1 MATFPALTPA
11 TRAITPAQFQVQQHN
26 SMNGRYGYSLLCNS
40 PRDQQMELTFAAL
53 STADKDL
60 IVDHY
65 DGQDS
70 GFLAFDVP
78 NSLLSGFSP
87 GDYISSGFL
96 WRYSEPPEVV
106 DRPAG
111 DVGSCT
117 LVHDVSVSL
126 ISQVAD
132 LRFAAGADLRIGVS
146 FYAPP
151 MIGVAGADLQ
161 IGLSFFAP
169 LNANASGADLA
180 LTLDLTP
187 GAAEG
192 SQVITEAP
200 GAAEVVAVTLTPG
213 GVSGTGITIEVA
225 GIAEIVTLTLTPG
238 AATDE
243 TLPESDYWS
252 DWVAQNYGWESLF
265 FVDWWGS

>member
-11 TRAITPAQFQVQQHN
+11 TRVVTPAQFQVQQHG
-26 SMNGRYGYSLLCNS
+26 SMNGRYGFTLLCNS
-40 PRDQQMELTFAAL
+40 PRDQLIELTFAAL

-65 DGQDS
+65 DGQSS

-78 NSLLSGFSP
+78 NSLLSGFTAS
-87 GDYISSGFL
+87 DYITDGFL

-132 LRFAAGADLRIGVS
+132 LRFAAGVDLRIGLS

-151 MIGVAGADLQ
+151 IVT
-161 IGLSFFAP
+161 
-169 LNANASGADLA
+169 ASGADL
-180 LTLDLTP
+180 T
-187 GAAEG
+187 
-192 SQVITEAP
+192 ITASFT
-200 GAAEVVAVTLTPG
+200 A
-213 GVSGTGITIEVA
+213 
-225 GIAEIVTLTLTPG
+225 G
-238 AATDE
+238 AAT
-243 TLPESDYWS
+243 TP
-252 DWVAQNYGWESLF
+252 
-265 FVDWWGS
+265 

>member
-11 TRAITPAQFQVQQHN
+11 TRVVSPAQFQVQQHS
-26 SMNGRYGYSLLCNS
+26 SMNGLYGSTLLCNS
-40 PRDQQMELTFAAL
+40 ARDQLIEVTFAAL

-78 NSLLSGFSP
+78 NSLFSGFTP
-87 GDYISSGFL
+87 GDYISGGFL
-96 WRYSEPPEVV
+96 WRYSQPPEVV

-132 LRFAAGADLRIGVS
+132 LQFIAGADLRIGVS
-146 FYAPP
+146 FFAPP
-151 MIGVAGADLQ
+151 MIGVAGEAFTLA
-161 IGLSFFAP
+161 LSLDPGAP
-169 LNANASGADLA
+169 TVTPPGADLTITVS
-180 LTLDLTP
+180 LT
-187 GAAEG
+187 A
-192 SQVITEAP
+192 
-200 GAAEVVAVTLTPG
+200 
-213 GVSGTGITIEVA
+213 
-225 GIAEIVTLTLTPG
+225 G
-238 AATDE
+238 AAT
-243 TLPESDYWS
+243 TP
-252 DWVAQNYGWESLF
+252 
-265 FVDWWGS
+265 

>member
-11 TRAITPAQFQVQQHN
+11 TRVVTPAQFQVQQHN
-26 SMNGRYGYSLLCNS
+26 SMNGIYGSTLLCNS
-40 PRDQQMELTFAAL
+40 ARDQQIEVTFAAL

-78 NSLLSGFSP
+78 NELLSGFTP
-87 GDYISSGFL
+87 GDYITGNYL
-96 WRYSEPPEVV
+96 WRYASPPEVV
-106 DRPAG
+106 DRPTG

-151 MIGVAGADLQ
+151 MIGVAGDDLTLA
-161 IGLSFFAP
+161 LSFAP
-169 LNANASGADLA
+169 GLPTVPAPGADL
-180 LTLDLTP
+180 T
-187 GAAEG
+187 
-192 SQVITEAP
+192 IT
-200 GAAEVVAVTLTPG
+200 
-213 GVSGTGITIEVA
+213 VSFT
-225 GIAEIVTLTLTPG
+225 
-238 AATDE
+238 AATA
-243 TLPESDYWS
+243 TTP
-252 DWVAQNYGWESLF
+252 
-265 FVDWWGS
+265 

>member
-1 MATFPALTPA
+1 MATFPTLTPA
-11 TRAITPAQFQVQQHN
+11 TRVVSPAQFQVQPHS
-26 SMNGRYGYSLLCNS
+26 SMNGIYSSTLLCNS
-40 PRDQQMELTFAAL
+40 ARDQLIELSFAAL

-78 NSLLSGFSP
+78 NSLLSGFTP
-87 GDYISSGFL
+87 GDYIAAGFL
-96 WRYSEPPEVV
+96 WRYSEPPEVA

-132 LRFAAGADLRIGVS
+132 LRFAAGVDLRIGVS

-151 MIGVAGADLQ
+151 MIGVAGEAFTLA
-161 IGLSFFAP
+161 LSLDPGALTVTP
-169 LNANASGADLA
+169 AGADL
-180 LTLDLTP
+180 TITVSF
-187 GAAEG
+187 AA
-192 SQVITEAP
+192 
-200 GAAEVVAVTLTPG
+200 
-213 GVSGTGITIEVA
+213 
-225 GIAEIVTLTLTPG
+225 G
-238 AATDE
+238 AAT
-243 TLPESDYWS
+243 TP
-252 DWVAQNYGWESLF
+252 
-265 FVDWWGS
+265 